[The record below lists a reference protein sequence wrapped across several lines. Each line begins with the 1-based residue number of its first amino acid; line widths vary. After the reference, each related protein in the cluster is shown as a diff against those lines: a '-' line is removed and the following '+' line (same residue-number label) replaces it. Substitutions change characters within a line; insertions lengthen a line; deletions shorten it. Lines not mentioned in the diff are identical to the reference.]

1 MIIHTRIR
9 NTVITCLKE
18 NFPDIQTYDGRP
30 THFDESELPII
41 AVYLTEPRPDP
52 YYLDTSQWTAILH
65 LELFLKSTVPD
76 ATLDKWVEEKLYPAV
91 AEITGLGEV
100 LTDMTPKGYDYD
112 RDDEM
117 SMWASVDLSYQI
129 KYEM

>member
-1 MIIHTRIR
+1 MIVHTRIR
-9 NTVITCLKE
+9 NTVIQHLNE
-18 NFPDIQTYDGRP
+18 RFPNIKTYDGRP

-52 YYLDTSQWTAILH
+52 YYLDSNQWTAILH
-65 LELFLKSTVPD
+65 LELFLKSSVPD

-91 AEITGLGEV
+91 ADMTDLGEV
-100 LTDMTPKGYDYD
+100 ITDMTPKGYDYD

-117 SMWASVDLSYQI
+117 SLWASVDLSYQI

>member
-1 MIIHTRIR
+1 MIVHTRIR
-9 NTVITCLKE
+9 NTVIQHLNE
-18 NFPDIQTYDGRP
+18 RFPNIKTYDGRP
-30 THFDESELPII
+30 THFDESELPVI

-52 YYLDTSQWTAILH
+52 YYLDSNQWTAILH
-65 LELFLKSTVPD
+65 LELFLKSSVSD

-91 AEITGLGEV
+91 ADMTDLGEV
-100 LTDMTPKGYDYD
+100 ITDMTPKGYDYD

-117 SMWASVDLSYQI
+117 SLWASVDLSYQI